1 MDWAE
6 PLAYGQL
13 ALKPWEF
20 DRLQP
25 HEFILLL
32 QGYSCR
38 QTQQENMIA
47 YFVCQLMNIEGK
59 SLTQP
64 IGVQDLLEPIR
75 GERKHKRDE
84 DEDYL
89 RDQFKDI
96 LGKAGG

>member
-20 DRLQP
+20 GRLQP
-25 HEFILLL
+25 CEFILLL
-32 QGYSCR
+32 QGYSWR
-38 QTQQENMIA
+38 QTQQENMLA

-59 SLTQP
+59 YLVQP
-64 IGVQDLLEPIR
+64 ITVADLLEPIR
-75 GERKHKRDE
+75 GGRRQQRDD

-89 RDQFKDI
+89 RDRFKDI
-96 LGKAGG
+96 LGKAGV